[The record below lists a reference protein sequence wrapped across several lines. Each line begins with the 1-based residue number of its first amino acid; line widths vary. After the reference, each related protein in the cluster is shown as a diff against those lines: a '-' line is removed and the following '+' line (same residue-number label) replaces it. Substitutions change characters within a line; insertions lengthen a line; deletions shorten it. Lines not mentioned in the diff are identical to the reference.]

1 MSEISDREIEDL
13 SGEEFARRGNQLFEE
28 RVLPHI
34 EDPEADARK
43 FVAIDIATGDYEVSE
58 SGMAA
63 ADHLEEREPDA
74 RGRIFVRRVGSKSAY
89 HFSGRLRLEN
99 RETK

>member
-1 MSEISDREIEDL
+1 MSDERTYERGEIT
-13 SGEEFARRGNQLFEE
+13 RRGNELFERTIRE
-28 RVLPHI
+28 ELP
-34 EDPEADARK
+34 ADASPHA
-43 FVAIDIATGDYEVSE
+43 FVAIDIATGDYEVGE